1 MERVECREETPD
13 TPGIIAALVQACSSA
28 TDYRI
33 LRDLL
38 PGHLA
43 ALLGCRCVLL
53 YLRVEETLQFASGSF
68 DDKPGWSTALL
79 TVAHINPIAPQS
91 DVPEACAWRER
102 RLICTPPE
110 QPVQLCAPLL
120 YRQHVIGALTVI
132 HVPEEG
138 KILPRKHWPAS
149 AFPLIEATAS
159 IVALLLENM
168 RLLERDRERIRE
180 LSLLN
185 SISDQLH
192 SSLYERE
199 HIRQIVTQQASEIAH
214 LDFCEVLEAHALPPA
229 HAWLTPCFFDLLL
242 QHFREQSS
250 SDPLLLE
257 RPGGRNG
264 SRIDDYLAR
273 LPLDIKTFFAVPLI
287 SGRIS
292 EHQPD
297 LSWGLSQPG
306 KGKSGQCR
314 SVPGILVGGHYRA
327 YKLRHDEVV
336 LLQML
341 AYQVGTA
348 LENMSLMA
356 EVEEEKRRL
365 DRLASL
371 GEMAANV
378 AHEVRNPLASIKA
391 SMLMLRDD
399 LTHYHIPDS
408 DETQESV
415 TVVLAEVERLD
426 AIVRDLLLF
435 ARPRQLH
442 RITYDIAELCDRV
455 LDLLKNM
462 CLEANVV
469 VRRTYE
475 DVSPLWIDVG
485 QIEQVLINLCMNAI
499 QAMPDGGVLTVAC
512 SKNNDGID
520 IAISDTGMGIP
531 PQQAERIFQPFFT
544 TKAHGI
550 GLGLAISKRLVE
562 DHGGSIRVAED
573 TGNGAAIIVYLPL
586 PHKRRKPGQG
596 DHKGAPLQ

>member
-1 MERVECREETPD
+1 VAPVGEYFMEQMECREETPD

-28 TDYRI
+28 TDYRT

-43 ALLGCRCVLL
+43 ALLRCRCVLL
-53 YLRVEETLQFASGSF
+53 YLRMEETLQFASGSF

-79 TVAHINPIAPQS
+79 TVAHINPIALQS
-91 DVPEACAWRER
+91 DVPEAHAWRAR
-102 RLICTPPE
+102 RLICTPQE
-110 QPVQLCAPLL
+110 QPVQLSAPLL
-120 YRQHVIGALTVI
+120 YRQHVIGVLTAI
-132 HVPEEG
+132 HVHEEG
-138 KILPRKHWPAS
+138 DILPRKHWPAS
-149 AFPLIEATAS
+149 VFPLIEATAS

-185 SISDQLH
+185 NISDQLH
-192 SSLYERE
+192 GSPYEHE
-199 HIRQIVTQQASEIAH
+199 HIRRIVTRQASEIAH
-214 LDFCEVLEAHALPPA
+214 LDFCEMLEAHTLSPT
-229 HAWLTPCFFDLLL
+229 HAWLTPDLFNLLL
-242 QHFREQSS
+242 QHFQAQSS

-257 RPGGRNG
+257 RPGGGND
-264 SRIDDYLAR
+264 SRIDDYLVR

-287 SGRIS
+287 SGRIPGHRS
-292 EHQPD
+292 
-297 LSWGLSQPG
+297 GLMRASGQTG
-306 KGKSGQCR
+306 KGGCGQGR
-314 SVPGILVGGHYRA
+314 QVPGILVGGHYRA
-327 YKLRHDEVV
+327 YKLRHEEVV

-341 AYQVGTA
+341 AHQVGTA

-399 LTHYHIPDS
+399 LTHYHIPTS

-415 TVVLAEVERLD
+415 TVVLEEVERLD

-442 RITYDIAELCDRV
+442 RITCDIAELCDRV
-455 LDLLKNM
+455 LDLLKNT

-475 DVSPLWIDVG
+475 DVPPLWIDVG

-499 QAMPDGGVLTVAC
+499 QAMPDGGELTVSC
-512 SKNNDGID
+512 SKNDDGVD
-520 IAISDTGMGIP
+520 IAISDTGMGIS
-531 PQQAERIFQPFFT
+531 PQQARRIFQPFFT

-573 TGNGAAIIVYLPL
+573 TGNGAAVIVYLPA
-586 PHKRRKPGQG
+586 RRNSPQI
-596 DHKGAPLQ
+596 D